1 MSLFLILGIIMP
13 VVYVI
18 RLNILDNIM
27 TIRRGSITIILS
39 IIGIVTASL
48 LGSIVT
54 KQLNELIFIIIGAII
69 TGVLWGLLLVGSYIL
84 INWLSKLIK
93 K

>member
-1 MSLFLILGIIMP
+1 MSLFLILGMIMP
-13 VVYVI
+13 VIYVI

-27 TIRRGSITIILS
+27 TIRRGFITIILS
-39 IIGIVTASL
+39 GIVTASL

>member
-1 MSLFLILGIIMP
+1 
-13 VVYVI
+13 
-18 RLNILDNIM
+18 M
-27 TIRRGSITIILS
+27 TIRRGFITIILS

>member
-1 MSLFLILGIIMP
+1 MSLFLILGMIMP

-18 RLNILDNIM
+18 RLNTLDNIM
-27 TIRRGSITIILS
+27 TIRRGFITIILS

>member
-1 MSLFLILGIIMP
+1 MSLFLILGMIMP

-27 TIRRGSITIILS
+27 TIRRGFITIILS
-39 IIGIVTASL
+39 IIGIVTASS

>member
-1 MSLFLILGIIMP
+1 
-13 VVYVI
+13 
-18 RLNILDNIM
+18 M
-27 TIRRGSITIILS
+27 TIRRGFITIILS

-84 INWLSKLIK
+84 INWLTKLIK
-93 K
+93 IIKVS

>member
-1 MSLFLILGIIMP
+1 
-13 VVYVI
+13 
-18 RLNILDNIM
+18 M
-27 TIRRGSITIILS
+27 TIRRGFITIILS

-84 INWLSKLIK
+84 INWLTKLIK

>member
-27 TIRRGSITIILS
+27 TIRRGFITIILS

-48 LGSIVT
+48 
-54 KQLNELIFIIIGAII
+54 
-69 TGVLWGLLLVGSYIL
+69 
-84 INWLSKLIK
+84 
-93 K
+93 

>member
-27 TIRRGSITIILS
+27 TIRRGFIRIILS